1 MKTPIGTDKT
11 PHFIIVEDKAI
22 KCLVYGL
29 ISKINEKYR
38 FKDEGQDQ
46 NDYVFDSETNNI
58 ICGIYTLKDGKKDFE
73 GIPDVSGFEN
83 LESILLIADN
93 DAEEEIKN
101 FYLELNKKQKAFDI
115 PTVKHILLPMRS
127 EDGHEIEDYI
137 YKYSENDKE
146 KFKKIECFTTKYIQQ
161 FKLNYHYE
169 HKIGKR
175 VLSIFMYLENENLRN
190 IDESKCNYIKDFA
203 RQISEKDEV
212 FVDFKDFWEALSN
225 FLQS

>member
-58 ICGIYTLKDGKKDFE
+58 IE

>member
-38 FKDEGQDQ
+38 FKDEGQNQ

-101 FYLELNKKQKAFDI
+101 FYLELDKKQKAFDI
-115 PTVKHILLPMRS
+115 PKVKHI
-127 EDGHEIEDYI
+127 Y
-137 YKYSENDKE
+137 
-146 KFKKIECFTTKYIQQ
+146 CQ
-161 FKLNYHYE
+161 
-169 HKIGKR
+169 
-175 VLSIFMYLENENLRN
+175 
-190 IDESKCNYIKDFA
+190 
-203 RQISEKDEV
+203 
-212 FVDFKDFWEALSN
+212 
-225 FLQS
+225 

>member
-11 PHFIIVEDKAI
+11 PHFIIVEDKTI

-58 ICGIYTLKDGKKDFE
+58 IE

>member
-1 MKTPIGTDKT
+1 M
-11 PHFIIVEDKAI
+11 
-22 KCLVYGL
+22 
-29 ISKINEKYR
+29 
-38 FKDEGQDQ
+38 
-46 NDYVFDSETNNI
+46 
-58 ICGIYTLKDGKKDFE
+58 
-73 GIPDVSGFEN
+73 
-83 LESILLIADN
+83 IADN